1 MIEENSYVL
10 SLALEIANAY
20 SKEEIEKMIESKT
33 SPKGMNLNNY
43 ILDLV
48 CSVMEVNVEDVKKR
62 SRRYEINLSRQ
73 MVMYFIRKYNETI
86 SLKGIGIF
94 LGNRDHST
102 IINGIRQME
111 GYLYLDDV
119 KRKFDFIEGQIK
131 ATLECKI

>member
-73 MVMYFIRKYNETI
+73 MVMYFIRKFNETI

-102 IINGIRQME
+102 IINGIRQIE

>member
-1 MIEENSYVL
+1 MIEENSYIL
-10 SLALEIANAY
+10 NLALEIANAY

-73 MVMYFIRKYNETI
+73 MVMYFIRKFNETI

>member
-1 MIEENSYVL
+1 MIEENSYIL
-10 SLALEIANAY
+10 NLALEIANAY

-33 SPKGMNLNNY
+33 APKGMNLNNY

-48 CSVMEVNVEDVKKR
+48 CSVMEVNVEDVKAR
-62 SRRYEINLSRQ
+62 NRRYEINLSRQ

-94 LGNRDHST
+94 LGNRDHAT
-102 IINGIRQME
+102 IINGIRQIE

>member
-73 MVMYFIRKYNETI
+73 MVMYFIRKFNETI